1 MNLESVIDA
10 LGATAADLV
19 SLANVLERALE
30 PPSDPID
37 PCEAD
42 QLAWAEEARF
52 SAGSCIAAINHLNG
66 VSPE

>member
-1 MNLESVIDA
+1 MNFAQTIAA

-19 SLANVLERALE
+19 SLANVLERTVE

-42 QLAWAEEARF
+42 QLAWAEEARV
-52 SAGSCIAAINHLNG
+52 SAGACIAAVNHLNG